1 MQSLSSTLKATL
13 FVKHT
18 SVKGNNKIIES
29 DKKFVKSFICIDLP
43 VSNVVFF
50 VDFSTVVGSVW
61 VVRLLWVRLSV
72 GKVEFGVRMG
82 GMVVVGSVLVGG
94 LGLGDTVVGLV
105 GVLIG
110 LLHLGRC
117 LDVGIVVGLSE
128 GGIVV
133 VGGNVVVKALG
144 GKVSVVVCMCGN
156 VAVGGIVGISFKVAV
171 GGIVG
176 VSGKVAVGCVVI
188 ISGEVVVGGIVG
200 ISVEVTVGG
209 IFSFGAMAVGGGN
222 VTVGLGFGS
231 TVVVNVVDVVC
242 AFCFCCVL
250 SGGVVDPDLLLGRL
264 RSLTK
269 SSAGFSS
276 FLCFLLLWLCLTHFH
291 SPLSQS
297 QQHFLVRLLQ

>member
-1 MQSLSSTLKATL
+1 MQSLSSTLKAML
-13 FVKHT
+13 FVKHK
-18 SVKGNNKIIES
+18 SVKGNNKSIGS
-29 DKKFVKSFICIDLP
+29 DKKFVKSFTCIDLP
-43 VSNVVFF
+43 VLNVVFF
-50 VDFSTVVGSVW
+50 VDFFTVVGSVW
-61 VVRLLWVRLSV
+61 VVRLLWVILSV
-72 GKVEFGVRMG
+72 GKVEFGVHMG
-82 GMVVVGSVLVGG
+82 GMVVVGGVLVGG

-105 GVLIG
+105 GVLTG

-117 LDVGIVVGLSE
+117 LDVGIVDGLSE

-133 VGGNVVVKALG
+133 MDGNVVIKVLV
-144 GKVSVVVCMCGN
+144 GKVSVVVCMCSN
-156 VAVGGIVGISFKVAV
+156 VAVGSIKVAV

-176 VSGKVAVGCVVI
+176 VSGKVAVGHVVI
-188 ISGEVVVGGIVG
+188 ISGEVVVDGIVG

-222 VTVGLGFGS
+222 VAVGLGFGS
-231 TVVVNVVDVVC
+231 TVVVNVFDVAC
-242 AFCFCCVL
+242 PFCFCCVL

-276 FLCFLLLWLCLTHFH
+276 FSLFFLLWLCLTHFH
-291 SPLSQS
+291 SLLSQS

>member
-1 MQSLSSTLKATL
+1 M
-13 FVKHT
+13 
-18 SVKGNNKIIES
+18 
-29 DKKFVKSFICIDLP
+29 
-43 VSNVVFF
+43 
-50 VDFSTVVGSVW
+50 VG
-61 VVRLLWVRLSV
+61 
-72 GKVEFGVRMG
+72 
-82 GMVVVGSVLVGG
+82 VLASG

-117 LDVGIVVGLSE
+117 LGVGIVVGLSE

-133 VGGNVVVKALG
+133 VGGNIVVKALG
-144 GKVSVVVCMCGN
+144 GKVDVMVCMCSN
-156 VAVGGIVGISFKVAV
+156 VPVGGIVGISVKVAV

-231 TVVVNVVDVVC
+231 TFVVNVVDVLC
-242 AFCFCCVL
+242 LFCFCCVL
-250 SGGVVDPDLLLGRL
+250 GGGVVDPDLLLDHL

-269 SSAGFSS
+269 STTFPCETFTIAS
-276 FLCFLLLWLCLTHFH
+276 
-291 SPLSQS
+291 
-297 QQHFLVRLLQ
+297 